1 MKIGTDTDA
10 LLSDRVKRLKNSLLT
25 RQVRLS
31 CERVRFLLDAWRE
44 SEGHPAIIRSARVL
58 DKYLRG
64 MTLYIDE
71 NPIVGSLTKYR
82 YGCQPYPEWACAA
95 FQDPNQVSG
104 GGTIVVD
111 PTDAPLIKEA
121 VDYFSTRCLN
131 YQTLQAAARR
141 HPEVNIDA
149 IRNALLWIEQP
160 CWEPMGGTNVDF
172 GKVLN
177 IGLEGVIEEAKAELA
192 KLYPGYLS
200 DFRRTHFLE
209 AVIIVCEAVIAWAER
224 YAELAAGMATKETDP
239 QRKQELEEI
248 ARICRRVPAKPATSL
263 HEAIQ
268 SLWFVHLATTMEAHQ
283 IGFSPG
289 RFCQYMYPFYKMSKE
304 QGQISREQAIEL
316 LELLFIKFSEVQRH
330 TRATYF
336 NGTQLHQGQ
345 NVNIGGLTPE
355 GDDATNEVDF
365 LVVEAYKRIRLIQPS
380 LTLLWHNKLSPEFL
394 NAVMDLVKTG
404 LGQPAFINCDVSILR
419 LMNSHGMSGMSLQ
432 EARAFNVIAC
442 VDAVASHATDNVWEM
457 AINMPKLLELT
468 LNNGKD
474 PRTGAQ
480 IGLQTG
486 EAQDLST
493 YEELHHALRKQLQY
507 FLPLFREIN
516 LTGMNTATEMHPM
529 PFTSALI
536 DDCIK
541 RGKALLDGGA
551 RYTTGDGAC
560 PVGMID
566 LANSMV
572 ALKKLVFEE
581 KKLTMPQLLDA
592 LRANF
597 KDDGHQDVQRL
608 LIQAPKYGNDDK
620 YADSIAKEWYDIF
633 CEEHNKIKTHLG
645 EDCIMPYA
653 LSVSLHFMYGA
664 VVGALPSGRKAFIA
678 LTDGSISAYPGTDRT
693 GPTALLNSAV
703 RVLDPQ
709 KYATTLLNM
718 KFHPT
723 VLETRE
729 GVAKFLNMITTYMN
743 MGGYHIQFNILDSKT
758 LREAQ
763 RHPEDYRGL
772 VVRVAG
778 YSAFFTG
785 LSPEM
790 QEEVIKRT
798 EYSSC

>member
-1 MKIGTDTDA
+1 MKIGIEADA
-10 LLSDRVKRLKNSLLT
+10 LLSDRVKRLKNSLLPLESS
-25 RQVRLS
+25 LS
-31 CERVRFLLDAWRE
+31 CERLRSLLDAWKE
-44 SEGHPAIIRSARVL
+44 SEGYPAVIRSARVL

-82 YGCQPYPEWACAA
+82 YGCNPYPEWVASVYQNEIQYSA
-95 FQDPNQVSG
+95 G
-104 GGTIVVD
+104 GRLGID
-111 PTDAPLIKEA
+111 PTDVPLIKEA

-131 YQTLQAAARR
+131 YQTLQTAARR
-141 HPEVNIDA
+141 HPEVDYNA
-149 IRNALLWIEQP
+149 IRNALLWVEHP
-160 CWEPMGGTNVDF
+160 CWAPVGGTNVDF

-177 IGLEGVIEEAKAELA
+177 IGLEGVIGEAKAELA
-192 KLYPGYLS
+192 KLFPGYLD
-200 DFRRTHFLE
+200 DFRRKHFLD
-209 AVIIVCEAVIAWAER
+209 AAIIVCEAVIVWANR
-224 YAELAAGMATKETDP
+224 YADLAADMAAKEKGP

-248 ARICRRVPAKPATSL
+248 ARICRRVPAKPATSF

-268 SLWFVHLATTMEAHQ
+268 SLWFVHLATAMEAYN

-289 RFCQYMYPFYKMSKE
+289 RFCQYMYPFYKMSQE

-316 LELLFIKFSEVQRH
+316 LELLFIKFSEVQRYD
-330 TRATYF
+330 AYPSAS
-336 NGTQLHQGQ
+336 QLHQGQ
-345 NVNIGGLTPE
+345 NLNIGGLTAE

-365 LVVEAYKRIRLIQPS
+365 LVVEAYKRLRLIQPS
-380 LTLLWHNKLSPEFL
+380 LSLLWHNKLSPEFL
-394 NAVMDLVKTG
+394 NAVMDLLKTG
-404 LGQPAFINCDVSILR
+404 LGQPAFFNCDVSILR
-419 LMNSHGMSGMSLQ
+419 LMNSHGKNGMSLQ
-432 EARAFNVIAC
+432 EARQFCVIAC
-442 VDAVASHATDNVWEM
+442 VDAVASHATDNIWEM
-457 AINMPKLLELT
+457 AINMPKVLEVT

-480 IGLQTG
+480 LGLQTG
-486 EAQDLST
+486 EAKDFST
-493 YEELHHALRKQLQY
+493 YEELHQALRKQLHY

-516 LTGMNTATEMHPM
+516 LTGLNTATEMHPM
-529 PFTSALI
+529 PLTSALV

-541 RGKALLDGGA
+541 RGKALIDGGA

-566 LANSMV
+566 LANSLAAIKKV
-572 ALKKLVFEE
+572 VFDDKKLA
-581 KKLTMPQLLDA
+581 MPQVMEA

-597 KDDGHQDVQRL
+597 KGNGHDEVQRL
-608 LIQAPKYGNDDK
+608 LLQSPKYGNDDA

-633 CEEHNKIKTHLG
+633 CDEHNKIKNHLG
-645 EDCIMPYA
+645 EDPIMPYA
-653 LSVSLHFMYGA
+653 LSVTMHFMYGI
-664 VVGALPSGRKAFIA
+664 VVGALPSGRKAFTA
-678 LTDGSISAYPGTDRT
+678 LTDGSISATPGTDRS

-703 RVLDPQ
+703 RALDPQ

-718 KFHPT
+718 KFHPSG
-723 VLETRE
+723 LQTRE
-729 GVAKFLNMITTYMN
+729 QVAKFWNMIATYMN
-743 MGGYHIQFNILDSKT
+743 NGGYHVQFNVVKPET

-763 RHPEDYRGL
+763 LHPEDYRGL

-778 YSAFFTG
+778 YSAYFVG